1 MNGDLAE
8 IRYVLGQ
15 GTHKAVPMGIY
26 CQGDRGFG
34 MGDLSG
40 RILPIISEEFNPDE
54 QLGICFKRT
63 PQSFPR
69 TIMTALRPNFPWI
82 GRCLRSLSLSVLPVL
97 LALSLNLAPAWATG
111 IYDLP
116 IVGAGSTTYLIDQA
130 DSISLANENRLNG
143 DLKKLAQ
150 TTGQE
155 VRFVVIRRL
164 DFDSTIDGFADQL
177 FERWYPDGEAQRN
190 QTLLVLDTL
199 TNSTALRQG
208 EGAQALLTEDIA
220 DSLLRET
227 IAVPLKDGAKYNQAL
242 IEADKR
248 LGAVLSGQADP
259 GPPTVQAVS
268 LEGTFATAAETDD
281 KSATV
286 WVVVLL
292 ALATLIPMVTY
303 FWYVGLPGR

>member
-1 MNGDLAE
+1 MTLFRLDVAWFSLPL
-8 IRYVLGQ
+8 RRLG
-15 GTHKAVPMGIY
+15 
-26 CQGDRGFG
+26 
-34 MGDLSG
+34 L
-40 RILPIISEEFNPDE
+40 ILP
-54 QLGICFKRT
+54 LVW
-63 PQSFPR
+63 
-69 TIMTALRPNFPWI
+69 M
-82 GRCLRSLSLSVLPVL
+82 
-97 LALSLNLAPAWATG
+97 ALSLNLSPALATG

-116 IVGAGSTTYLIDQA
+116 MLGAGMPVYVVDQA

-150 TTGQE
+150 TSGQE

-164 DFDSTIDGFADQL
+164 DFDTTIEGFVDEL
-177 FERWYPDGEAQRN
+177 FRRWYPEAEAQSH

-199 TNSTALRQG
+199 TNSTALRRG
-208 EGAQALLTEDIA
+208 EAAQVLLTDEIA

-227 IAVPLKDGAKYNQAL
+227 IAVPLKDGGKYNQAL

-248 LGAVLSGQADP
+248 LSAVLAGESDP
-259 GPPTVQAVS
+259 GPPLVQAIS
-268 LEGTFATAAETDD
+268 LDGTFATAAETDD

>member
-1 MNGDLAE
+1 MILS
-8 IRYVLGQ
+8 RPSFPQTSFSLGQ
-15 GTHKAVPMGIY
+15 LWRV
-26 CQGDRGFG
+26 
-34 MGDLSG
+34 
-40 RILPIISEEFNPDE
+40 
-54 QLGICFKRT
+54 
-63 PQSFPR
+63 
-69 TIMTALRPNFPWI
+69 
-82 GRCLRSLSLSVLPVL
+82 VL
-97 LALSLNLAPAWATG
+97 LVLVVFSVNWAPALATG
-111 IYDLP
+111 VYDLP
-116 IVGAGSTTYLIDQA
+116 IVGAGTPTYLIDQA

-150 TTGQE
+150 TSGQE

-164 DFDSTIDGFADQL
+164 DFDNTIDGFAEQL
-177 FERWYPDGEAQRN
+177 FSRWYPDAETQSN
-190 QTLLVLDTL
+190 QTLVVLDTL
-199 TNSTALRQG
+199 TNSTALRRG
-208 EGAQALLTEDIA
+208 DAAQTLLTDDIV

-248 LGAVLSGQADP
+248 LTAVLSGQADP
-259 GPPTVQAVS
+259 GPPLVQDIS
-268 LEGTFATAAETDD
+268 LEGTFSTAEETDD

>member
-1 MNGDLAE
+1 MTAFRLNFSWIGSCWRHISVIA
-8 IRYVLGQ
+8 
-15 GTHKAVPMGIY
+15 
-26 CQGDRGFG
+26 
-34 MGDLSG
+34 
-40 RILPIISEEFNPDE
+40 LPI
-54 QLGICFKRT
+54 
-63 PQSFPR
+63 
-69 TIMTALRPNFPWI
+69 
-82 GRCLRSLSLSVLPVL
+82 L
-97 LALSLNLAPAWATG
+97 LAFSVNLAPALATG
-111 IYDLP
+111 VYDLP
-116 IVGAGSTTYLIDQA
+116 IVGAGSTSYLIDQA

-164 DFDSTIDGFADQL
+164 DFDTTIKDFADQL
-177 FERWYPDGEAQRN
+177 FSRWYPDVETQSN

-208 EGAQALLTEDIA
+208 ETAQALLTADIA

-242 IEADKR
+242 VEADKR
-248 LGAVLSGQADP
+248 LSAVLSGQTDP
-259 GPPTVQAVS
+259 GPPTVQAIS
-268 LEGTFATAAETDD
+268 LEGTFATAEETDD

>member
-1 MNGDLAE
+1 MTVFRLN
-8 IRYVLGQ
+8 V
-15 GTHKAVPMGIY
+15 
-26 CQGDRGFG
+26 
-34 MGDLSG
+34 SW
-40 RILPIISEEFNPDE
+40 ISP
-54 QLGICFKRT
+54 L
-63 PQSFPR
+63 
-69 TIMTALRPNFPWI
+69 
-82 GRCLRSLSLSVLPVL
+82 LRSMGLIGLPVL
-97 LALSLNLAPAWATG
+97 LAFSLNLAPAQATG
-111 IYDLP
+111 VYDLP
-116 IVGAGSTTYLIDQA
+116 IVGAGSPTYLIDQA

-143 DLKKLAQ
+143 GLKKLAQ

-164 DFDSTIDGFADQL
+164 DFDNTIEDFADQL
-177 FERWYPDGEAQRN
+177 FNRWYPDAETQSN

-199 TNSTALRQG
+199 TNSTALKQG
-208 EGAQALLTEDIA
+208 EVAQALLTEDIA

-248 LGAVLSGQADP
+248 LSAVLSGQADP
-259 GPPTVQAVS
+259 GPPTVQAIS
-268 LEGTFATAAETDD
+268 LEGTFATAEETDD

>member
-1 MNGDLAE
+1 MTVFRLNVSW
-8 IRYVLGQ
+8 I
-15 GTHKAVPMGIY
+15 
-26 CQGDRGFG
+26 DR
-34 MGDLSG
+34 L
-40 RILPIISEEFNPDE
+40 
-54 QLGICFKRT
+54 
-63 PQSFPR
+63 
-69 TIMTALRPNFPWI
+69 
-82 GRCLRSLSLSVLPVL
+82 LRSMGLIGLPVL
-97 LALSLNLAPAWATG
+97 LAFSLNLAPAQATG
-111 IYDLP
+111 VYDLP
-116 IVGAGSTTYLIDQA
+116 IVGAGSPTYLIDQA
-130 DSISLANENRLNG
+130 DSISVANENRLNG
-143 DLKKLAQ
+143 GLKKLAQ

-164 DFDSTIDGFADQL
+164 DFDNTIEDFADQL
-177 FERWYPDGEAQRN
+177 FNRWYPDAETQSN

-199 TNSTALRQG
+199 TNSTALKQG
-208 EGAQALLTEDIA
+208 EVAQALLTEDIA

-248 LGAVLSGQADP
+248 LSAVLSGQADP
-259 GPPTVQAVS
+259 GPPTVQAIS
-268 LEGTFATAAETDD
+268 LEGTFATAEETDD

>member
-1 MNGDLAE
+1 
-8 IRYVLGQ
+8 
-15 GTHKAVPMGIY
+15 
-26 CQGDRGFG
+26 
-34 MGDLSG
+34 
-40 RILPIISEEFNPDE
+40 
-54 QLGICFKRT
+54 
-63 PQSFPR
+63 
-69 TIMTALRPNFPWI
+69 MTVFRLNVSWI
-82 GRCLRSLSLSVLPVL
+82 GQCLRYLGAIALPVV
-97 LALSLNLAPAWATG
+97 LALSVNLVPALATG
-111 IYDLP
+111 VYDLP
-116 IVGAGSTTYLIDQA
+116 IVGAGSTTHLIDQA

-150 TTGQE
+150 ATGQE

-164 DFDSTIDGFADQL
+164 DFDTTIEDFADQL
-177 FERWYPDGEAQRN
+177 FSRWYPDPEAQDN

-208 EGAQALLTEDIA
+208 EAAQALLSEDIA

-248 LGAVLSGQADP
+248 LSAVLSGQGDP

-268 LEGTFATAAETDD
+268 LEGTFATAEETDD